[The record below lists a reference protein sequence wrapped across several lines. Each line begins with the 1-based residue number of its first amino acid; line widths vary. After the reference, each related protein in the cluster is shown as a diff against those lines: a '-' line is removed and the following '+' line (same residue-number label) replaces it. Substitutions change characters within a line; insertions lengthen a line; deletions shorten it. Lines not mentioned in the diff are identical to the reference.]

1 MTINALGIRQ
11 SDFQAPR
18 HQGGEVTDPI
28 RQIGLDAFLSHGT
41 AGPADWMSKQ
51 KKKNSVAGGSAI
63 EDGEDCFY
71 FFLDHSPLFV
81 FLFFVVFRVFWVSE
95 NRLVYTLRFN
105 PILLI
110 LFVCATCA
118 VDSFF
123 IFR

>member
-1 MTINALGIRQ
+1 
-11 SDFQAPR
+11 
-18 HQGGEVTDPI
+18 
-28 RQIGLDAFLSHGT
+28 
-41 AGPADWMSKQ
+41 MSKQ

-63 EDGEDCFY
+63 DGEDCFY
-71 FFLDHSPLFV
+71 FFSDHSPLFV
-81 FLFFVVFRVFWVSE
+81 FLFFFVVFRVFWVSK